1 MTFNIQNKMD
11 AVLVA
16 DASLNTPQNNSTQ
29 DQYNRLKD
37 DATISAY
44 MSQSYIAVSV
54 ADSVENVKAQLVNDL
69 KDELIPT
76 YLYVVDKDNYLNG
89 ILPVKSLLTAA
100 NDRFVSDVM
109 RHTFF
114 SVSPEQN
121 RHDVYQLI
129 SQSGLDS
136 VPVMHFGKLVGV
148 LRPQDIA
155 ELIEDENT
163 LDAQMQGASSPLEQP
178 YLETSP
184 VTLWRKRVVWLLM
197 LFVAEAYTSTVLH
210 AFEDRLEAA
219 ISLAFFIPLLIG
231 TGGNSGTQIT
241 STLVRAM
248 ALGEVSLRNVWSVLR
263 KEITTSIMVALT
275 MGIAGFVRAWFL
287 GVGMEVMIVVGLT
300 LVSITVWSAV
310 VSSVIPMVLK
320 RLGIDPAVVS
330 APFIATLIDGTGL
343 IIYFEIATHV
353 MSEFA

>member
-1 MTFNIQNKMD
+1 
-11 AVLVA
+11 
-16 DASLNTPQNNSTQ
+16 
-29 DQYNRLKD
+29 
-37 DATISAY
+37 
-44 MSQSYIAVSV
+44 
-54 ADSVENVKAQLVNDL
+54 
-69 KDELIPT
+69 T

-89 ILPVKSLLTAA
+89 ILPVKSLLLAD
-100 NDRFVSDVM
+100 NGLFVSDIM
-109 RHTFF
+109 RQTFF
-114 SVSPEQN
+114 SVSPEQS

-155 ELIEDENT
+155 DLIEDENT
-163 LDAQMQGASSPLEQP
+163 LDAQMQGATSPLEQP

-197 LFVAEAYTSTVLH
+197 LFIAEAYTSTVLH

-248 ALGEVSLRNVWSVLR
+248 ALGEV
-263 KEITTSIMVALT
+263 
-275 MGIAGFVRAWFL
+275 
-287 GVGMEVMIVVGLT
+287 
-300 LVSITVWSAV
+300 
-310 VSSVIPMVLK
+310 
-320 RLGIDPAVVS
+320 
-330 APFIATLIDGTGL
+330 
-343 IIYFEIATHV
+343 
-353 MSEFA
+353 